1 MGAWLFDP
9 RRLARLYE
17 TTGAYDKADP
27 LYLESMAI
35 RSEVLGKKHID
46 YAASLNN
53 LAELYETTGAYE
65 SMAIRSHVL
74 GKKHAG
80 YAASLN
86 ILAALFVTTDA
97 YDKAEQPYVECMAL
111 QSEVLSKRSHLGFQ
125 IQRAEVAVKKIS
137 MTPTPA

>member
-1 MGAWLFDP
+1 MHTTKPIRFTWKAWLFDP
-9 RRLARLYE
+9 RFLARSTL
-17 TTGAYDKADP
+17 TT
-27 LYLESMAI
+27 LQVFTI
-35 RSEVLGKKHID
+35 
-46 YAASLNN
+46 

-111 QSEVLSKRSHLGFQ
+111 QSEVLGKRSHLGFQ

-137 MTPTPA
+137 TTPTPA